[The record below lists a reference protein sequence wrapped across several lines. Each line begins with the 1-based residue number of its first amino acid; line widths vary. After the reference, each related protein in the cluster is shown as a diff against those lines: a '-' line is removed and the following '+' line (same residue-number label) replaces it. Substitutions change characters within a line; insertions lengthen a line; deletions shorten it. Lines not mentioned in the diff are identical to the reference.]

1 MLYNRS
7 AIVPPPRMNLK
18 TKIGDKTLK
27 EEKTETASAVG
38 HELQVINFLPDIAKQ
53 IHLNSKQHGFWD
65 GEAAN
70 IPTKLMLIVSEI
82 SEAMEAH
89 RKNNFA
95 LGNGHIQ
102 GVLGW
107 VSDKDFIE
115 HFERTEK
122 DTFQDELADAVIRI
136 LDLAEYYGIDLQA
149 HIKAKHRYNTTR
161 EFMHGKKY

>member
-1 MLYNRS
+1 MENKNNQNS
-7 AIVPPPRMNLK
+7 GIPKGV
-18 TKIGDKTLK
+18 GV
-27 EEKTETASAVG
+27 ETE
-38 HELQVINFLPDIAKQ
+38 VIFLPDIAKQ

-89 RKNNFA
+89 RKDKFCMDVVWQEMEHYKSSSENNWMCA
-95 LGNGHIQ
+95 
-102 GVLGW
+102 
-107 VSDKDFIE
+107 
-115 HFERTEK
+115 FEANIK
-122 DTFQDELADAVIRI
+122 DTFQDELADAIIRI
-136 LDLAEYYGIDLQA
+136 LDLAEHYGIDLQA